1 MTEVELFRKLKD
13 EFQKI
18 IEENH
23 LEADGV
29 KTVPQRFL
37 RRKRSGSRKQ
47 PGLPDSRWKRGDA
60 AGGIQRLYRTGIHF
74 LTRVL
79 FRYAA
84 GTRIPILKT
93 TLMPGRFSSHLNA
106 VMRHPGLAD
115 RTIHCKNR
123 GPELCAQQFVP
134 YLKETYG
141 SPKILQVG
149 YQPAIFQNVA
159 ENFEMRIL
167 DLNPEN
173 VGTEKYGVTVEHG
186 IDAYEDAVAW
196 ADLILC
202 TGSTICNGS
211 VVKYL
216 DIGKGSYLLRYD
228 PRRCG
233 GDSRT
238 EAGLF

>member
-1 MTEVELFRKLKD
+1 MLQAEYKGCIGQAFTSSPAAFSGTLQEILDSDIENDAYARALF
-13 EFQKI
+13 I
-18 IEENH
+18 
-23 LEADGV
+23 A
-29 KTVPQRFL
+29 
-37 RRKRSGSRKQ
+37 S
-47 PGLPDSRWKRGDA
+47 
-60 AGGIQRLYRTGIHF
+60 
-74 LTRVL
+74 
-79 FRYAA
+79 
-84 GTRIPILKT
+84 
-93 TLMPGRFSSHLNA
+93 LNA
-106 VMRHPGLAD
+106 VMRYLGLAD

-216 DIGKGSYLLRYD
+216 DIGKEVIFYGTTL
-228 PRRCG
+228 
-233 GDSRT
+233 
-238 EAGLF
+238 AGAAAILGLKRGCFESE